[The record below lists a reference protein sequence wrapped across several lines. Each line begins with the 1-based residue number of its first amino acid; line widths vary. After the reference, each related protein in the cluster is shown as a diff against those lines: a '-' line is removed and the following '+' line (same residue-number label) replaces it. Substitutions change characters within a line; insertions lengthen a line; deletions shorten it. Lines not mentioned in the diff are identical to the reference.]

1 MRGIKGE
8 RNITNISKTIA
19 RIEMIDARDRERKSF
34 EICKIIRK
42 MNFLDTKRLI
52 EMEYEKID
60 KMLEIKE

>member
-1 MRGIKGE
+1 MRRIKGE

-19 RIEMIDARDRERKSF
+19 RIEMIDARDRETKSF
-34 EICKIIRK
+34 ERRKIIRK
-42 MNFLDTKRLI
+42 INFMDTKRLI

>member
-1 MRGIKGE
+1 MRGSKE
-8 RNITNISKTIA
+8 KETSQISQ
-19 RIEMIDARDRERKSF
+19 IDARDRERKSF
-34 EICKIIRK
+34 EKCKIIRK